1 MSNIVSD
8 NLCRIRW
15 ERSKTISEFFKKM
28 MQLEEQ
34 EQAILNPPKPE
45 RLAPVVRL
53 ENKWR
58 ER

>member
-1 MSNIVSD
+1 M
-8 NLCRIRW
+8 
-15 ERSKTISEFFKKM
+15 ISEFFKKM
-28 MQLEEQ
+28 MQLNEQ
-34 EQAILNPPKPE
+34 EEAILNPPKPE